1 MKIPFQSES
10 PSPPLSATNAAQHV
24 KQEPNI
30 KREPVSPHDQRPH
43 AHGHGAEA
51 EPAADLDRRHRL
63 QSESEQQAANFVSRL
78 LDDDD
83 DDVVVDDRFLKEE
96 VKEEPRVVHQVCAK
110 YRW

>member
-1 MKIPFQSES
+1 M
-10 PSPPLSATNAAQHV
+10 
-24 KQEPNI
+24 
-30 KREPVSPHDQRPH
+30 SPHDQRPH
-43 AHGHGAEA
+43 GHGAEA
-51 EPAADLDRRHRL
+51 EQPAADLDRHRL

-96 VKEEPRVVHQVCAK
+96 VKEEPRVVHQVGAK

>member
-1 MKIPFQSES
+1 MRYFSSFLLTSMKTSFQSES

-51 EPAADLDRRHRL
+51 EPAADLDRHRL
-63 QSESEQQAANFVSRL
+63 QSESEQQAANFV
-78 LDDDD
+78 
-83 DDVVVDDRFLKEE
+83 
-96 VKEEPRVVHQVCAK
+96 
-110 YRW
+110 